1 MTRYLVTGGA
11 GFIGSHLVEY
21 LVAQAGSEVRV
32 LDNFATG
39 KRENLARWLD
49 RIELLEGSVVDLDVC
64 RRACDGVDFVLHQ
77 AAVPSVPRSV
87 AEPMV
92 THEANVTGTL
102 TMLLA
107 ARDAEVRRFVY
118 ASSSSVYGDGAT
130 LPKEESARPSPL
142 SPYAVAKLAGEQY
155 CRVFTS
161 VFGLDTI
168 SLRYFN
174 VFGPRQD
181 PESPYSAA
189 VPKFIAAALDGESP
203 VIFGDGRQTRDFT
216 YVADVV
222 HANMLAC
229 RAPKEAAGAV
239 VNVAGGAGISVN
251 DVWDV
256 IRTRLGA
263 TVAARQLP
271 PRAGEVRHSVASLER
286 ARAVLGYEPTVGS
299 REGLRLTCEWHLA
312 HRKQAV

>member
-11 GFIGSHLVEY
+11 GFIGSHLVEH
-21 LVAQAGSEVRV
+21 LVGQAGSEARV

-39 KRENLARWLD
+39 KRENLAPWLD
-49 RIELLEGSVVDLDVC
+49 RVELLEGSVVDLDVC

-161 VFGLDTI
+161 VLGLDTI

-181 PESPYSAA
+181 PRSQYAA
-189 VPKFIAAALDGESP
+189 VIPNFISTIVGGGRP
-203 VIFGDGRQTRDFT
+203 TVFGDGTQSRDFT
-216 YVADVV
+216 YVENVIEANLLAMRADVSPGRV
-222 HANMLAC
+222 YNVAC
-229 RAPKEAAGAV
+229 GEAVTLRPRLCAAG
-239 VNVAGGAGISVN
+239 
-251 DVWDV
+251 
-256 IRTRLGA
+256 
-263 TVAARQLP
+263 
-271 PRAGEVRHSVASLER
+271 
-286 ARAVLGYEPTVGS
+286 
-299 REGLRLTCEWHLA
+299 
-312 HRKQAV
+312 